1 MLLLN
6 QTSFQSVKWSVKW
19 PSSTGERE
27 EEATSSFAEIDE
39 HQKKEKPRTW
49 QSEFDRPIYFAEL
62 RGKVEASIPS
72 ALTISL
78 TSANCCIPTRA
89 VVQFVIS
96 HDN

>member
-6 QTSFQSVKWSVKW
+6 QTSFQSVKW

-49 QSEFDRPIYFAEL
+49 QSRVRPPHLL
-62 RGKVEASIPS
+62 RRTPREG
-72 ALTISL
+72 
-78 TSANCCIPTRA
+78 
-89 VVQFVIS
+89 
-96 HDN
+96 